1 MMKKQKRNKKALRVR
16 RECTLERLESTKLDD
31 NLSRR
36 NNRIKREIQNIK
48 DNLMG
53 KKKNIN
59 YVNKSNS

>member
-16 RECTLERLESTKLDD
+16 REYALERLESTKLDD
-31 NLSRR
+31 NLSKR

-53 KKKNIN
+53 KKKKNE
-59 YVNKSNS
+59 YKSTS

>member
-1 MMKKQKRNKKALRVR
+1 MKKQKRNKKALRVR
-16 RECTLERLESTKLDD
+16 RECALERLESTKLDD

-53 KKKNIN
+53 KKKKHEH
-59 YVNKSNS
+59 KSTG

>member
-1 MMKKQKRNKKALRVR
+1 MKKQKRNKKALRVR
-16 RECTLERLESTKLDD
+16 REYTLERLESTKLDD

-53 KKKNIN
+53 KKKKNE
-59 YVNKSNS
+59 YKSTS

>member
-1 MMKKQKRNKKALRVR
+1 MKKQRRNKKALRVR
-16 RECTLERLESTKLDD
+16 REYALERLESTKLDD

-53 KKKNIN
+53 KKKR
-59 YVNKSNS
+59 K

>member
-16 RECTLERLESTKLDD
+16 RECALERLESTKLDD

-53 KKKNIN
+53 KKKKHEH
-59 YVNKSNS
+59 KSYS